1 MQISLN
7 LQSSIL
13 IIIRKEY
20 NGSIAFF
27 LLLKHLIYSKYYCN
41 KIIDNNIFFQLK
53 VDWNTGFK

>member
-13 IIIRKEY
+13 ILIRKEY
-20 NGSIAFF
+20 NGSIVFF